1 MIKLKFNG
9 GNVFMKKILC
19 AILCAILALSLC
31 ACGGTTQDATEGTD
45 AAPAEL
51 EKITVVLDWTPN
63 TNHSG
68 LYAAVKNGYYE
79 EAGLDVEIKQP
90 GESSAEALVAG
101 GKAQFGISFQ
111 DTMAA
116 ALAADEPLDIKAV
129 AAVVQHNLS
138 GIISRKDKGID
149 SFAKM
154 AGHTYATWGNPIEQ
168 AIIKNCI
175 ENDGGSFEE
184 LDMVDT
190 SVLDVMAALDT
201 DMVDTV
207 WVYEYWDVVNA
218 QVAGYDYNYI
228 DFKNANETFDYY
240 TPVIIAS
247 GEYIE
252 SDGETVDKFLAAT
265 KKGYEF
271 CAQNPAEAADIL
283 LEAAPEL
290 DGALVKASAEF
301 MADKYVDE
309 NGEWGEIDPERWQR
323 FYDWLYENSLT
334 NVSLG
339 NAGLDA
345 SHLKW
350 A

>member
-1 MIKLKFNG
+1 
-9 GNVFMKKILC
+9 MKKILC
-19 AILCAILALSLC
+19 ILLCAVLLFSLC
-31 ACGGTTQDATEGTD
+31 ACGKTDTDDATEGTI
-45 AAPAEL
+45 PTEL
-51 EKITVVLDWTPN
+51 ENITVVLDWTPN

-68 LYAAVKNGYYE
+68 LYAAVKNGYYKD
-79 EAGLDVEIKQP
+79 AGLEVEIKQP

-116 ALAADEPLDIKAV
+116 ALAADEPLDIKAI

-168 AIIKNCI
+168 AIIKTCI
-175 ENDGGSFEE
+175 ENDGGNFDE

-190 SVLDVMAALDT
+190 SILDVMAALDT

-228 DFKNANETFDYY
+228 DFKTANEIFDYY
-240 TPVIIAS
+240 TPVIISS
-247 GEYIE
+247 GGYLAEN
-252 SDGETVDKFLAAT
+252 GETVTKFLEAT

-271 CAQNPAEAADIL
+271 CAQNPAEAAEIL

-290 DGALVKASAEF
+290 DRDLVTASAEF

-309 NGEWGEIDPERWQR
+309 NGGWGKIDSARWQR

-334 NVSLG
+334 EISLG
-339 NAGLDA
+339 TTGLDG
-345 SHLKW
+345 SYFE
-350 A
+350 